1 MSHVPPLS
9 RPSVSPPV
17 RGLTRHREGLA
28 PPSQSHQVSGRKRN
42 QQPAL
47 KAWEAGSPRW
57 EIKEGC
63 LEEVYHEGLGAQ
75 AVGRGWEKMTCAE
88 PGQQGQSGRFEK
100 RQQSPQS
107 QEVAGRDESE
117 AGRPFVTLMLY
128 LEALGRDR
136 EVSRGGPRGWG
147 DKPPSRT
154 RTWDGCLWKSILD
167 QPRE

>member
-1 MSHVPPLS
+1 M
-9 RPSVSPPV
+9 
-17 RGLTRHREGLA
+17 
-28 PPSQSHQVSGRKRN
+28 
-42 QQPAL
+42 
-47 KAWEAGSPRW
+47 
-57 EIKEGC
+57 
-63 LEEVYHEGLGAQ
+63 YHEGLGAQ

-107 QEVAGRDESE
+107 QEVAGRDEGE
-117 AGRPFVTLMLY
+117 AGRPFLTLMLY

-136 EVSRGGPRGWG
+136 EVSRGGQRGWG

-154 RTWDGCLWKSILD
+154 RTWDGCLWKSILA